1 MAAAQVRIANLLPGL
16 KYAYIVDGP
25 LWRRKEM
32 PEDWGLFELM
42 IKGLVEEYV
51 KKRGYS
57 LKIYPFIHDGDS
69 LSGRIRNSLLG
80 SGFINSKERPRTLL
94 LDMSLSMEDL
104 KKNLRK
110 NWRQCLG

>member
-42 IKGLVEEYV
+42 IKGLVEEM
-51 KKRGYS
+51 KKREAIL
-57 LKIYPFIHDGDS
+57 LKYIH
-69 LSGRIRNSLLG
+69 LFMMEILYLG
-80 SGFINSKERPRTLL
+80 E
-94 LDMSLSMEDL
+94 
-104 KKNLRK
+104 
-110 NWRQCLG
+110 